1 MPDTNRASSPEHQPV
16 GHHPKKRAV
25 NRTRLKPINEIT
37 TGDAAPLPP
46 VASLL
51 GMHGRLRVSTATG
64 EPVLSPES
72 LPEPYQD
79 IVRVDWAE
87 YRQWLGAQPPGLTLE
102 LVMEDFGIH
111 SNSCIGFEPACTDSR
126 EMSLELAEGGAE
138 DDKTAD

>member
-1 MPDTNRASSPEHQPV
+1 MPNTNSASTPDTQAAVVRPA
-16 GHHPKKRAV
+16 KRTV
-25 NRTRLKPINEIT
+25 RRNRLKPISEIT

-64 EPVLSPES
+64 KPVLSPES

-87 YRQWLGAQPPGLTLE
+87 YRQWLGTQPPGLTLE

-126 EMSLELAEGGAE
+126 EMTLELAQAKHEEAPE
-138 DDKTAD
+138 